1 MSREKILQATWEL
14 IKEEGIES
22 VTIRQIA
29 SRAGANIA
37 SVNYYFGSKDQLINE
52 VVKQRMEAFRE
63 AFQALDDTA
72 SPPMAR
78 LRQFLHAY
86 AAVLREHLD
95 LAKHFFLQEDL
106 FASQFEYSEFLK
118 RQGFEKLIATI
129 LEIVGPQPREKA
141 LLMIQH
147 IFGALFFP
155 LVIRGSFNPAIDTSF
170 MDPHT
175 SLDEQIDLF
184 LEYYFSPFQAKPRE
198 EGRTMAYKAAKVRGE
213 DVQLER

>member
-29 SRAGANIA
+29 SRAGTNIA

-63 AFQALDDTA
+63 AFQVLDDTA
-72 SPPMAR
+72 IAPMMR
-78 LRQFLHAY
+78 LSQFLHAY
-86 AAVLREHLD
+86 AGLLVEHPE
-95 LAKHFFLQEDL
+95 LAKRLFLQEAL
-106 FASQFEYSEFLK
+106 FTSQFEYKEFLK
-118 RQGFEKLIATI
+118 RQGFEKLVATI
-129 LEIVGPQPREKA
+129 LEIIGPQPREKA
-141 LLMIQH
+141 LLMIRH

-155 LVIRGSFNPAIDTSF
+155 LVIKGSFNPAIDTSF
-170 MDPHT
+170 MDPST

-184 LEYYFSPFQAKPRE
+184 LEYYFSPFQTQPRE
-198 EGRTMAYKAAKVRGE
+198 EGRMR
-213 DVQLER
+213 ERNDGG